1 MVFLSKPHKNYS
13 FSSVGLYVR
22 KDHVTNLFYLCR
34 QTRQGM
40 NIRFIEAHSAER
52 PLLSTHAQGRA
63 EHVFGD
69 LKCPC
74 PSEIFP

>member
-1 MVFLSKPHKNYS
+1 MEATQKLLLLECRTICPKES
-13 FSSVGLYVR
+13 R
-22 KDHVTNLFYLCR
+22 DQRFYLCR